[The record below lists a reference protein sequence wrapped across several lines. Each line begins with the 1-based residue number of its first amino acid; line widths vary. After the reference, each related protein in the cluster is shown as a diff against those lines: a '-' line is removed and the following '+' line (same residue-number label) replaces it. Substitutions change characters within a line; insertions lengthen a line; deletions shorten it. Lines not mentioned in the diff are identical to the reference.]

1 MKVKSKKKKGKKD
14 PLRDIQEDAISRG
27 RKVLN
32 GDQVRSKVDVFL
44 LRTRDVNLRI
54 VRGRK
59 VLNGDQVRFK
69 VDGVHCK
76 LTLRVRRV
84 NLE

>member
-32 GDQVRSKVDVFL
+32 GDQVRSKVEGFVL
-44 LRTRDVNLRI
+44 QTWDVNSRI
-54 VRGRK
+54 VLQQN
-59 VLNGDQVRFK
+59 VLNGDHVRSK
-69 VDGVHCK
+69 VDEFE
-76 LTLRVRRV
+76 LTNFL
-84 NLE
+84 